1 MLDLLCWQW
10 FWYQWNRRDPNNPG
24 DMEIVDYMSRHYPPG
39 VTLHSDDV
47 LLTKLSRRLQVPAVR
62 LRAVGALLQRDVVG
76 GAGGSRR
83 GEVLRADQQ
92 APRRVRQLA
101 QLQELRLE
109 QQRYRPEEG
118 RRGGARR

>member
-1 MLDLLCWQW
+1 MVDLLCWQW

-24 DMEIVDYMSRHYPPG
+24 DMEIVDYMTRHYPPG
-39 VTLHSDDV
+39 ATLNSYNV

-76 GAGGSRR
+76 GAGGSRG

-92 APRRVRQLA
+92 APRRVHNVA
-101 QLQELRLE
+101 QQPHIWMECK
-109 QQRYRPEEG
+109 G
-118 RRGGARR
+118 RWTEKV